1 MIKHEIGIDD
11 VVIHYELPSY
21 RYIKEIEIGTDKN
34 GKLYSIDIRD
44 EPTEL
49 GKVIEKNQNEISKRY
64 SQLPYRDRKRLIES
78 GVISSK
84 DL

>member
-34 GKLYSIDIRD
+34 GKLYSIDIHD
-44 EPTEL
+44 EPTKL
-49 GKVIEKNQNEISKRY
+49 GKVIEKKENEISKRFN
-64 SQLPYRDRKRLIES
+64 QLSYRDRNLLKAE
-78 GVISSK
+78 
-84 DL
+84 

>member
-1 MIKHEIGIDD
+1 MIKHTIGMNDIEIQF
-11 VVIHYELPSY
+11 ELPSY
-21 RYIKEIEIGTDKN
+21 RYIKDIKIGTDKN
-34 GKLYSIDIRD
+34 GNLYSIDIHD
-44 EPTEL
+44 EQTKL
-49 GKVIEKNQNEISKRY
+49 GKVIEKNQNEISKRF

>member
-21 RYIKEIEIGTDKN
+21 RYLKIDIETDKN
-34 GKLYSIDIRD
+34 GKLYSIDIHN

-49 GKVIEKNQNEISKRY
+49 GKVIEKNQNEISKRF

>member
-49 GKVIEKNQNEISKRY
+49 GKVIEKNQNEISKRF
-64 SQLPYRDRKRLIES
+64 SQYHIVTE
-78 GVISSK
+78 K
-84 DL
+84 DLLKAE